1 MKKEFIEMT
10 CKAVDFGYIDGECA
24 ANFMANHGCPVNSN
38 TVSKPMR
45 MDEVNAG
52 IEARLEFIARLTY
65 AMKFF
70 KSNFDSIYWSC
81 MCFRS
86 IGENDCAMVREDFE
100 KTEKFIVD
108 MFGDMLSS
116 REKFKIAQALERAK
130 QMCYRQTEELIECR
144 VFYVSKFFNM
154 EYFDS
159 IIEEEKYNKC
169 IKTFE

>member
-1 MKKEFIEMT
+1 MKKEFIEMA
-10 CKAVDFGYIDGECA
+10 CKAVDLGYIDGDYA
-24 ANFMANHGCPVNSN
+24 VNFMTNHGCPVNSN

-86 IGENDCAMVREDFE
+86 IGETDCALVREDFE

-108 MFGDMLSS
+108 LFGDMLNS
-116 REKFKIAQALERAK
+116 REKFKIAQVLERAK

-144 VFYVSKFFNM
+144 VFYVSKFFNLN
-154 EYFDS
+154 YFGS
-159 IIEEEKYNKC
+159 LIEEEEYKYCMKHL
-169 IKTFE
+169 E